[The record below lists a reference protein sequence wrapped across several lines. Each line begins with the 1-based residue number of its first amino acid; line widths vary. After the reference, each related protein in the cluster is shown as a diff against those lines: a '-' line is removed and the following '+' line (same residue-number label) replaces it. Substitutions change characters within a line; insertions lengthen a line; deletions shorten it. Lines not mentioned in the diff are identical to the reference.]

1 MLDRCE
7 SSSKHLNIVWQ
18 EQLAA
23 KPDGTD
29 TERTMTIFADNA
41 HAGLSAVVA
50 EGQNFAGLGP
60 ASNNQ
65 FLRLKAA

>member
-1 MLDRCE
+1 
-7 SSSKHLNIVWQ
+7 
-18 EQLAA
+18 
-23 KPDGTD
+23 
-29 TERTMTIFADNA
+29 MTIFADYA

-50 EGQNFAGLGP
+50 EGQNFAGHGP